1 MISLTE
7 LENSLFETVYKK
19 YYTGEHGECRYY
31 GICKKCLKNKQPKHQ
46 CDRVRIGENY
56 GKNKLPKILFVGI
69 EGFCDYVNEYN
80 VVNAFSR
87 PSSTANNAHYNGL
100 LYIMQYLLSSYGKCP
115 KPKKV
120 EINNH
125 DQFNLTDKFAL
136 TNLYRCAFVSK
147 DSLNETRGLSHTAGM
162 KEHCPEILLDE
173 INCLCPDII
182 VIQTSQWPKGLFDKM
197 KDNYEFN
204 EPELSFGKY
213 NETSL
218 YKGHIGNKPIFL
230 LCTYH
235 GAYAKY
241 SSKQYLSEQ
250 LNPVLDKAIELM
262 NSKA

>member
-1 MISLTE
+1 
-7 LENSLFETVYKK
+7 
-19 YYTGEHGECRYY
+19 
-31 GICKKCLKNKQPKHQ
+31 
-46 CDRVRIGENY
+46 
-56 GKNKLPKILFVGI
+56 
-69 EGFCDYVNEYN
+69 
-80 VVNAFSR
+80 
-87 PSSTANNAHYNGL
+87 
-100 LYIMQYLLSSYGKCP
+100 MQYLLSSYGKCP

-120 EINNH
+120 EINND

-235 GAYAKY
+235 GSYAKY